1 MSHVTYEGVMAH
13 VNEFCHVWTRR
24 GTYFHLSTSLLPRRR
39 PYGTS
44 STNESCRKWW
54 RHGTHKWV
62 MSHRHESQI
71 CHASQ
76 TWLIHQSCL
85 THSTG
90 TNSTQASADKVMP
103 HEYARSHCNTLQHTR
118 QHTAT
123 HCNTLPHTNTPSHV
137 WMSHITHKRVVSH
150 KAYLN
155 EACHIS
161 MRHATHGYVVTP
173 TFIHRHQYPPGTPLH
188 ITYESAISHINTAC
202 HIGMRRIT
210 YDISEEGMSRKN
222 GVCVMSHTI
231 DVCVMSHTIDVCV
244 MSCTIDMCVMSH
256 NIEACH
262 TRTCRHTYFHPST
275 LLPTWY
281 TTTAKSYDGAFSLT
295 CTWCFFLGI

>member
-13 VNEFCHVWTRR
+13 VNESCHIWTRH

-44 STNESCRKWW
+44 STNESRRTWW

-103 HEYARSHCNTLQHTR
+103 HMNTPSHAATHCQVTL

-123 HCNTLPHTNTPSHV
+123 HCNTQGNTLQHTA
-137 WMSHITHKRVVSH
+137 TH
-150 KAYLN
+150 
-155 EACHIS
+155 CHIWIRQVTCEWVIS
-161 MRHATHGYVVTP
+161 RINESFHTRHIWMRHVT
-173 TFIHRHQYPPGTPLH
+173 
-188 ITYESAISHINTAC
+188 
-202 HIGMRRIT
+202 
-210 YDISEEGMSRKN
+210 
-222 GVCVMSHTI
+222 
-231 DVCVMSHTIDVCV
+231 
-244 MSCTIDMCVMSH
+244 
-256 NIEACH
+256 
-262 TRTCRHTYFHPST
+262 
-275 LLPTWY
+275 
-281 TTTAKSYDGAFSLT
+281 
-295 CTWCFFLGI
+295 